1 MRIAY
6 VCRDLAIGTM
16 TGPDA
21 HVFAVAAAMARHG
34 HEVHLI
40 SERLAAPWTRML
52 RNIVGLHWQP
62 TLPEREGHWYFT
74 DEQSYA
80 DRVYDTLR
88 LLHEGSPLDVI
99 DFLDAGGE
107 GLTVLRAHRLLGQ
120 FHTSRIVVSRH
131 PWASASDGP
140 QVQRPATFHR
150 ELTTFAERYTRRHA
164 DLVLTCGG
172 NATRLDTDHGGRV
185 RAYPPALPD
194 LDPGNRRIAWRA
206 SGTILWLG
214 TLCPGAGIDTM
225 MRAMELVVARIP
237 DARLVL
243 RGSDTPTDPVGRS
256 YWRHTHAR
264 LSAELRRAVTF
275 AGPMHPDAV
284 REQSAMLCVLA
295 AGSASTPADA
305 LWAMSVGCPLIVPD
319 DSVGVGFVDD
329 DRTGRIVAVRDADA
343 LAAAIIDA
351 MLDAEA
357 AARLG
362 SAARAAVRTD
372 HACAQIAESLTAAY
386 HSASP
391 PARLPTPTGL
401 VSVVIP
407 LYNYGRFLPAAVAS
421 VRESGYADVEIVVV
435 DDGSTDPETAAVLD
449 DMSGVTKIRQPNRG
463 LSAARNTGIRSSR
476 GDLVLV
482 LDADDRIRP
491 GFLSAAVAAMR
502 SDDTLGYVGGYVR
515 YSGLLDLVYVP
526 AGMVPELN
534 LVLHTHLKSMVL
546 YRKRALDEV
555 GGYDENLPA
564 FEDWE
569 LQLRMDLSGYAS
581 DVLPI
586 VGQLYRRHAESMS
599 FQHSNGMRNELVQ
612 YLVSKH
618 AGALTPARL
627 TALLLILVDM
637 WKTGYEPSTSVMLQ
651 REQHPADRLPD
662 GVVAP

>member
-6 VCRDLAIGTM
+6 ACRELAIGTM

-21 HVFAVAAAMARHG
+21 HVFAVATAMARHG
-34 HEVHLI
+34 HEVYLV
-40 SERLAAPWTRML
+40 SEGLATPWRQAL
-52 RNIVGLHWQP
+52 RNLGGLHWQP
-62 TLPEREGHWYFT
+62 TLPKRARHWYFT

-80 DRVYDTLR
+80 DRVYDTLQ
-88 LLHEGSPLDVI
+88 LLHEGAPLDVI

-107 GLTVLRAHRLLGQ
+107 GLTVVRAHRLLGE
-120 FHTSRIVVSRH
+120 FPTTRVVVSRY

-140 QVQRPATFHR
+140 RGQRPATFHR
-150 ELTTFAERYTRRHA
+150 ELSAFAERYTQRHA
-164 DLVLTCGG
+164 DLELICG
-172 NATRLDTDHGGRV
+172 NATRLDTDHGDRV
-185 RAYPPALPD
+185 RSYPPALPD
-194 LDPGNRRIAWRA
+194 LDLGNRRIAYRA
-206 SGTILWLG
+206 SDTILWLG
-214 TLCPGAGIDTM
+214 TLCPQAGLDTM
-225 MRAMELVVARIP
+225 MRAMERVLARMP
-237 DARLVL
+237 HARLVI

-256 YWRHTHAR
+256 YWRHTHAG
-264 LSAELRRAVTF
+264 LSTEMRRAVTF
-275 AGPMHPDAV
+275 AGPMSPEAV
-284 REQSAMLCVLA
+284 REQPAMLCVLA
-295 AGSASTPADA
+295 AGFASTPADA
-305 LWAMSVGCPLIVPD
+305 LWAMAVGCTLIVPD
-319 DSVGVGFVDD
+319 DGVGVDFVDD
-329 DRTGRIVAVRDADA
+329 GRTGRIVAARDADA

-351 MLDAEA
+351 MLDPATA
-357 AARLG
+357 AGLG
-362 SAARAAVRTD
+362 HAARAAVRTD
-372 HACAQIAESLTAAY
+372 HSSARIAESRTAAY

-391 PARLPTPTGL
+391 PPRPSTPTGL

-407 LYNYGRFLPAAVAS
+407 LYNYGRYLPAAVAS
-421 VRESGYADVEIVVV
+421 VRESGYADVEILVV

-449 DMSGVTKIRQPNRG
+449 AMSGVTKIRQPNRG

-491 GFLSAAVAAMR
+491 GFLPAAVAAMQ

-515 YSGLLDLVYVP
+515 YLELLDLVYVP
-526 AGMVPELN
+526 AGMAPELN

-569 LQLRMDLSGYAS
+569 LQLRMALSGYAS

-586 VGQLYRRHAESMS
+586 VGQLYRRHTESMS

-618 AGALTPARL
+618 AGALTPAQL

-637 WKTGYEPSTSVMLQ
+637 WKTAYEPSTSVALQ
-651 REQHPADRLPD
+651 RAQHPADRLPD
-662 GVVAP
+662 NVVAP